1 MDFRRIKLAC
11 LITALTLTLIF
22 SYTCFK
28 IALDVKGTLSY
39 VSDETWYVNSAR
51 NILREVFN
59 VQPLYI
65 DDEGYIY
72 YTIFFK
78 SFNDRDYSRDKV
90 IREIDG
96 VIVYEYSKVP
106 ALAVKTLKPL
116 ELKGIEEVKF
126 IQRGYMY
133 SDHEVIE
140 NYLNT
145 EHPPLAKYIIGLL
158 MLLLGDKPLSWRIP
172 SILLGSLTIFIVY
185 LIVAKLTNPFIGL
198 TVFMFAFLDPIF
210 KGLSSIA
217 MLEIYTT
224 FFTALSMILTL
235 KEKYCLSAIAIGLAA
250 ASKLTGVF
258 SIPALLI
265 YMILKGEHPSKAI
278 LISIYIPIIV
288 WIFINTPF
296 IAYMGIQQ
304 WIQSIEGGMKW
315 HLTPRPE
322 GPPTSTPWG
331 WFINENPF
339 PLHYNP
345 DLSASVN
352 PAIYIIALI
361 SLIFTP
367 YLSIKAR
374 EYLISPLWFTTI
386 FTGYLLVYFAGNKTM
401 YSFYALILTPS
412 IYVLTS
418 ILIHVVLSPEKI
430 LEALRL
436 YIKPFRS
443 LKTKIYKCF

>member
-1 MDFRRIKLAC
+1 MDFGRIRFIC
-11 LITALTLTLIF
+11 LIAALILTLIF
-22 SYTCFK
+22 SYTCLRVS
-28 IALDVKGTLSY
+28 LDVKGTLSY
-39 VSDETWYVNSAR
+39 VSDEVWYVNSAR

-59 VQPLYI
+59 TQPLYI

-78 SFNDRDYSRDKV
+78 SFNDRSYSRDGILQEV
-90 IREIDG
+90 DG
-96 VIVYEYSKVP
+96 VIVYEYSRVP

-116 ELKGIEEVKF
+116 ELEKFEGVKF

-133 SDHEVIE
+133 GDHEAIG

-145 EHPPLAKYIIGLL
+145 EHPPLAKYIIGLS

-172 SILLGSLTIFIVY
+172 SIVLGSLTILIVY
-185 LIVAKLTNPFIGL
+185 LVVVKLTNPFIGL

-210 KGLSSIA
+210 RGLSSIA
-217 MLEIYTT
+217 MLEVYTT
-224 FFTALSMILTL
+224 FFTALSMILAL
-235 KEKYCLSAIAIGLAA
+235 KKRYCLSAMAIGLAA

-258 SIPALLI
+258 PIPALLI
-265 YMILKGEHPSKAI
+265 YMILRGEHSSKAI
-278 LISIYIPIIV
+278 LISIYIPLIV
-288 WIFINTPF
+288 WISINIPF

-304 WIQSIEGGMKW
+304 WIQSIEGGLKW
-315 HLTPRPE
+315 HLTPRPL
-322 GPPTSTPWG
+322 GAPTSTPWG

-352 PAIYIIALI
+352 PAIYIIALA

-367 YLSIKAR
+367 YLSAR
-374 EYLISPLWFTTI
+374 VGEYLIPSLWFTVI
-386 FTGYLLVYFAGNKTM
+386 FIGYLLVYFAGNRTM
-401 YSFYALILTPS
+401 YSFYTLILTPS

-418 ILIHVVLSPEKI
+418 TLIHIVLSPEKI
-430 LEALRL
+430 VEALRL
-436 YIKPFRS
+436 YIKSFRK
-443 LKTKIYKCF
+443 LKDEGL